1 MAAEKS
7 QPLENNTVKEMDAS
21 DLAENLP
28 NYKDTKRLIK
38 TDLEKVIKA
47 WPQLSNEK
55 RKAIVKMIS

>member
-7 QPLENNTVKEMDAS
+7 QPLENNVVKEMDAS